1 MSKERRRHN
10 LYEEAKQVF
19 SQESADEFMSYFPP
33 VGWAD
38 VATKADL
45 GIIRNE
51 MDALRAELRGEMAEL
66 RGEMAEFRGEIR
78 GEMTTMRADN
88 RADLAAAV
96 DKMRV
101 WTMGT
106 MIALSGVF
114 AAIAFGAARL
124 AA

>member
-66 RGEMAEFRGEIR
+66 RGEMKS
-78 GEMTTMRADN
+78 MRADN
-88 RADLAAAV
+88 RADLAGAV

-101 WTMGT
+101 WTTGT

>member
-1 MSKERRRHN
+1 MSRERRRHN

-51 MDALRAELRGEMAEL
+51 MDALRAELRGEMAGL
-66 RGEMAEFRGEIR
+66 RGEMAELRGDMVAMKAES
-78 GEMTTMRADN
+78 

-96 DKMRV
+96 DKLRA
-101 WTMGT
+101 WTIGT

-124 AA
+124 VA